1 MSILQI
7 APVTRNGMKFIVSFY
22 GLSETGKTLSAL
34 LMAAGLEPDPAK
46 RGLMDTE
53 GGERGRM
60 YMDKVP
66 GGYMY
71 GALTPPFSPERYRD
85 GLREFIE
92 AGCTVVVVDSGSHVW
107 DAEGGI
113 LELVENSTVK
123 NDMAKWK
130 QPKRRLA
137 KMTGDWKQCGIHI
150 IICSRG
156 KQPYI
161 ETVGQDGKKTYVL
174 GDTVP
179 VQEKA
184 IRYDMTLMIHMLGQG
199 AYTID
204 PARGGKCPGLLQP
217 IFDGKSFIDQEVG
230 KKLSDWLGG
239 KDLTTPHQRAL
250 AMAAT
255 EEAGAGVDLFRK
267 YYETLPKVDRQYLN
281 SRLDNYLSIARAAD
295 DEKKRALQQASDE
308 NTDLSDPFGKPVLTG
323 GVQRVGGD
331 VTTDD
336 APADK
341 YIDAIL
347 ATTDEAALMK
357 VVNDPAH
364 REVIRTASDDDRKRI
379 QTAMDSAR
387 GEFARAA

>member
-1 MSILQI
+1 MSIIQI
-7 APVTRNGMKFIVSFY
+7 APVTREGMKFIISFY

-34 LMAAGLEPDPAK
+34 LLAAGLEPDPAK

-71 GALTPPFSPERYRD
+71 GALTPPFTPERYRE
-85 GLREFIE
+85 GLREFIA
-92 AGCTVVVVDSGSHVW
+92 AGCTTMVVDSGSHVW

-113 LELVENSTVK
+113 LELVENSTVQ

-137 KMTGDWKQCGIHI
+137 KMTGDWKQCGIHV

-161 ETVGQDGKKTYVL
+161 KVKDEKGKDTYVL

-217 IFDGKSFIDQEVG
+217 IFEGKKFIDQEVG
-230 KKLSDWLGG
+230 HKLGAWLGG
-239 KDLTTPHQRAL
+239 KDLTTPHQRQL
-250 AMAAT
+250 AMVAT
-255 EEAGAGVDLFRK
+255 EEAGKGIDSFRE
-267 YYETLPKVDRQYLN
+267 YFSALPKPDQQFLKA
-281 SRLDNYLSIARAAD
+281 RLDNFLSIARAAD
-295 DEKKRALQQASDE
+295 DEKKRVAMQQADE
-308 NTDLSDPFGKPVLTG
+308 DTDLGDPFAQGLAIPG
-323 GVQRVGGD
+323 GIER
-331 VTTDD
+331 
-336 APADK
+336 PA
-341 YIDAIL
+341 
-347 ATTDEAALMK
+347 TET
-357 VVNDPAH
+357 
-364 REVIRTASDDDRKRI
+364 
-379 QTAMDSAR
+379 
-387 GEFARAA
+387 RAA

>member
-1 MSILQI
+1 MSIIQI
-7 APVTRNGMKFIVSFY
+7 APVTREGMKFIISFY

-34 LMAAGLEPDPAK
+34 LLAAGLEPDPTK

-85 GLREFIE
+85 GLREFIA
-92 AGCTVVVVDSGSHVW
+92 AGCTTMVVDSGSHVW

-156 KQPYI
+156 KQPYV
-161 ETVGQDGKKTYVL
+161 ETVVDGKKTYVL

-217 IFDGKSFIDQEVG
+217 IFEGKKFIDQEVG
-230 KKLSDWLGG
+230 QKLAAWLGG
-239 KDLTTPHQRAL
+239 KDLTTPHQRQL
-250 AMAAT
+250 AMLAT
-255 EEAGAGVDLFRK
+255 DEAGKGRDSFRK
-267 YYETLPKVDRQYLN
+267 YYAALPKADQQFLRA
-281 SRLDNYLSIARAAD
+281 RLDNYLSIADAAD
-295 DEKKRALQQASDE
+295 EEARRIAMQQADE
-308 NTDLSDPFGKPVLTG
+308 ETDLSDPFATG
-323 GVQRVGGD
+323 TVIDGGIESP
-331 VTTDD
+331 TDR
-336 APADK
+336 
-341 YIDAIL
+341 
-347 ATTDEAALMK
+347 EAA
-357 VVNDPAH
+357 
-364 REVIRTASDDDRKRI
+364 
-379 QTAMDSAR
+379 
-387 GEFARAA
+387 